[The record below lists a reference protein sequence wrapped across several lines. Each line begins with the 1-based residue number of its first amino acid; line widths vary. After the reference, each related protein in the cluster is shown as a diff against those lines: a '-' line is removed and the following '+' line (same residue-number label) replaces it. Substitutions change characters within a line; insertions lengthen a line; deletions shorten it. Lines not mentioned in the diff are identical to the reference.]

1 MGVQSTAAEV
11 AECAR
16 LGFTEQAIAH
26 SNTLLELGPR
36 GTLSDEGRLLR
47 WCSYMRTPEQERAN
61 DELSR
66 EERWRSWNAE
76 DRWPL
81 PYDKSCEY
89 AVALNEQAMQMAKR
103 NLEAR

>member
-1 MGVQSTAAEV
+1 MQSTAAEV

-16 LGFTEQAIAH
+16 FGFTEKAIAH

-47 WCSYMRTPEQERAN
+47 WCSYMRTPEQERAS

-81 PYDKSCEY
+81 PFEKSCEY
-89 AVALNEQAMQMAKR
+89 AVALNEEAVHAAKR
-103 NLEAR
+103 NSEAR